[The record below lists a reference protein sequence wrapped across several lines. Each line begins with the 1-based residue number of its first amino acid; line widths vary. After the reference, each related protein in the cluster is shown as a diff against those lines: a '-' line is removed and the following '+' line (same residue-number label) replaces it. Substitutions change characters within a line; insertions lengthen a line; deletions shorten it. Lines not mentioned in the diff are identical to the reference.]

1 MEQTDGGQDRK
12 LRHDK
17 EIDQLRELRS
27 RQPATQQEFAFQGV
41 LLSDAIE
48 DCVSSFGLIT
58 PFKREN
64 LKSAS
69 YKLRIGDEYSID
81 GKIIPLVDEPGRNRI
96 IIPPFAVAIIKTL
109 EIVNMPRFLIG
120 RWNIQ
125 VSKAYEGL
133 VWVGGPQVDPGYVG
147 YLFCPIYNFRDKPV
161 ELTMGKPIA
170 VIDFVTTTPVG
181 PRSKAYPFPPDRVL
195 FEDYEPQTLISG
207 IAKTYEE
214 VRQNNRSTGKQ
225 LEQVATRIDNFV
237 LITFTIIAVLFA
249 AVTIFVTRAEQVS
262 LWNPALFLVS
272 LTAIFI
278 SVSAWMKSD
287 FRGRSFRNLVQAI
300 VVLFLLF
307 ATAYHI
313 WNITPVQQQINDLRK
328 DVDSLKKEKST
339 SSPSAL
345 PPTTSEPASTGRKSS
360 DQQTN
365 PAGVVPKTG
374 EKK

>member
-1 MEQTDGGQDRK
+1 MERMDGGQDRK
-12 LRHDK
+12 LRHDE
-17 EIDQLRELRS
+17 EIDRLRELRD
-27 RQPATQQEFAFQGV
+27 RQPATQQEFTFQGV

-147 YLFCPIYNFRDKPV
+147 YLFCPIYNLRDKAV
-161 ELTMGKPIA
+161 ELTMGKSIA

-181 PRSKAYPFPPDRVL
+181 PRSKTYPFPPDRIL

-214 VRQNNRSTGKQ
+214 VRRNNESTGRQ
-225 LEQVATRIDNFV
+225 LEQVATRI
-237 LITFTIIAVLFA
+237 
-249 AVTIFVTRAEQVS
+249 
-262 LWNPALFLVS
+262 
-272 LTAIFI
+272 AI
-278 SVSAWMKSD
+278 
-287 FRGRSFRNLVQAI
+287 SF
-300 VVLFLLF
+300 
-307 ATAYHI
+307 
-313 WNITPVQQQINDLRK
+313 
-328 DVDSLKKEKST
+328 
-339 SSPSAL
+339 
-345 PPTTSEPASTGRKSS
+345 
-360 DQQTN
+360 
-365 PAGVVPKTG
+365 
-374 EKK
+374 

>member
-1 MEQTDGGQDRK
+1 MERTPGSQDRK
-12 LRHDK
+12 LRRDR
-17 EIDQLRELRS
+17 EIDRLRELRG
-27 RQPATQQEFAFQGV
+27 RQPKSLQEFGFQGV

-58 PFKREN
+58 PFNKEN

-69 YKLRIGDEYSID
+69 YKLTIGDEYSID
-81 GKIIPLVDEPGRNRI
+81 GKIIPLVDEAGRNRI
-96 IIPPFAVAIIKTL
+96 TIPPFAVAIIKTL
-109 EIVNMPRFLIG
+109 ETVNMPRFLIG

-147 YLFCPIYNFRDKPV
+147 YLFCPIYNLRDRPV
-161 ELTMGKPIA
+161 ELTMGKAIA

-181 PRSKAYPFPPDRVL
+181 ARSKTYPFPPDRVL

-214 VRQNNRSTGKQ
+214 VRRNNESTGRH
-225 LEQVATRIDNFV
+225 LEQLAAKIDNFV

-278 SVSAWMKSD
+278 SVSAWMRSD
-287 FRGRSFRNLVQAI
+287 FRGRSFRNLVQAL

-313 WNITPVQQQINDLRK
+313 WSTTPVQQQINDLRR
-328 DVDSLKKEKST
+328 DVDLLKKEKPPNSPVVVLPNAAEPTST
-339 SSPSAL
+339 DLKTA
-345 PPTTSEPASTGRKSS
+345 GQK
-360 DQQTN
+360 TN
-365 PAGVVPKTG
+365 PAAAVPKTG